1 MNEIEKWIEN
11 SRKSGKS
18 WEALQYAGKGSEHG
32 LMAFL
37 NFAFEDMFWPKL
49 TAEEWYQI
57 VDKQRAEEERLEK
70 LIDAKGATVIHGN
83 NENNL
88 ITVPTD
94 EDSVWQCYRRLLLR
108 DKGFS
113 SDMVNVMEDANIKI
127 LRQLSRDT
135 QESGAIKGLV
145 IGNVQSGKTANMA
158 ALMAM
163 AADAG
168 WNMFVVLSGMMENL
182 RIQTL
187 GRLVQDLNS
196 TNSAISWEAIDNP
209 LPVEEFGRRLADK
222 NFREGSNIRYLAVCL
237 KNATRLKNL
246 IGWLNSDN
254 NNRKNIRMLI
264 IDDEADQ
271 ASINT
276 AKKDRT
282 KINKLIL
289 NLVNNRDARGRRAVS
304 SFQAVNYIGYTA
316 TPYANVLNEAP
327 GTESLYPAN
336 FIATL
341 SVSDEYFGPQQI
353 FGYESDDEEST
364 SYPGLNI
371 VRLIQNDDIGIV
383 KDIQDGNEITIPGS
397 LANAIYWFICG
408 VAYMRFIH
416 YRKPVS
422 MLVHTSRLTNAHIR
436 MGDAIR
442 RFFNLKSEENII
454 AECERI
460 WKYETKAFSRTDFIN
475 QYPTYSNLLGINDY
489 PDFNELIPY
498 IKELVSV
505 GLTQLEINSDN
516 NQRIYTAGIHLCIDN
531 SDNHVDHSRLMY
543 PESREMPCDAPAFL
557 VIGGNTLSRGLTL
570 EGLVSTYFL
579 RPARCADTL
588 MQMGRWFGYRKGY
601 ELIPRIWL
609 SLQVKDQFR
618 FMAEMDQKLRNEIKF
633 MEEIG
638 QNPSECGPKI
648 MTSPSTKFLEIVSK
662 GKMQNA
668 VGATYDFAGHT
679 METGVFTNDTRI
691 LNNNLS
697 SLSKF
702 IESLGTPAND
712 VDYNPY
718 AENNKVWKN
727 IPIEKIKGFLNDYRY
742 SERLRGFNDL
752 RVLIEWL
759 DKVTDKGLL
768 ENWNVIL
775 AGKQH
780 DNNTDERN
788 VTESISVNKINRTRR
803 YEDRG
808 DGIINIGVL
817 RSFKDFLS
825 DISIH
830 KDDTA
835 TLSAMRGIK
844 SNMADLNILREK
856 LNLSKIPQI
865 VIYIIDKNSKPDRP
879 TRYPLNANEDIVGF
893 TINIPGIRNGN
904 STIQSLTI
912 RIRHKFVD
920 AVD

>member
-1 MNEIEKWIEN
+1 MNEIKKWIDN
-11 SRKSGKS
+11 SRNAGKS
-18 WEALQYAGKGSEHG
+18 WEALRYAGKESEQE
-32 LMAFL
+32 LMVFL
-37 NFAFEDMFWPKL
+37 KFAFEDMYWPKL
-49 TAEEWYQI
+49 TAKEWYQI
-57 VDKQRAEEERLEK
+57 VDKQRAEEERLER
-70 LIDAKGATVIHGN
+70 LIDAKGATVIHGS

-88 ITVPTD
+88 IKVPTD
-94 EDSVWQCYRRLLLR
+94 ENSVWQCYRKLLLK

-113 SDMVNVMEDANIKI
+113 RDMVNVMEDANIKI

-182 RIQTL
+182 RVQTL

-196 TNSAISWEAIDNP
+196 RNSNISWEAIDNP
-209 LPVEEFGRRLADK
+209 LPIDQHGRRLVDK

-237 KNATRLKNL
+237 KNTIRLKNL
-246 IGWLNSDN
+246 IGWLNSDK
-254 NNRKNIRMLI
+254 NNRENIRMLI

-276 AKKDRT
+276 NKEVRT
-282 KINKLIL
+282 KINELIL
-289 NLVNNRDARGRRAVS
+289 NLVNNRDAKGKSAVS
-304 SFQAVNYIGYTA
+304 SFQSVNYIGYTA
-316 TPYANVLNEAP
+316 TPYANVLNEVP
-327 GTESLYPAN
+327 GKESLYPAN

-353 FGYESDDEEST
+353 FGYESADEDST
-364 SYPGLNI
+364 SYPGLNM
-371 VRLIQNDDIGIV
+371 VRLIQNDEIEIV
-383 KDIQDGNEITIPGS
+383 KDIQKGNEIKIPDS
-397 LANAIYWFICG
+397 LINAIYWFICG

-422 MLVHTSRLTNAHIR
+422 MLVHTSRLTNAHIQ

-442 RFFNLKSEENII
+442 RFFNSLGEENII
-454 AECERI
+454 AECKRI
-460 WKYETKAFSRTDFIN
+460 WEYETKAFSKMDFMN
-475 QYPTYSNLLGINDY
+475 QYPTYSNMSGINDY
-489 PDFNELIPY
+489 PDFKELLPY
-498 IKELVSV
+498 IKELVV
-505 GLTQLEINSDN
+505 AGLTQLEINSDN
-516 NQRIYTAGIHLCIDN
+516 NQRIYKTGIHLCIDN
-531 SDNHVDHSRLMY
+531 SDNNVDHSRLMY
-543 PESREMPCDAPAFL
+543 PESWEMPCDAPAFL

-579 RPARCADTL
+579 RPAHCADTL

-609 SLQVKDQFR
+609 SLQVRDQFR
-618 FMAEMDQKLRNEIKF
+618 FMAEMDQKLRDEIKF
-633 MEEIG
+633 MGEIG

-648 MTSPSTKFLEIVSK
+648 MASPSTKFLEIVSK

-679 METGVFTNDTRI
+679 METGVFTNNTRM

-697 SLSKF
+697 LLSKF

-712 VDYNPY
+712 VDDNPY
-718 AENNKVWKN
+718 VENNKVWKN
-727 IPIEKIKGFLNDYRY
+727 IPIDKIKGFLNDYNY
-742 SERLRGFNDL
+742 SERLKGFNDL
-752 RVLIEWL
+752 KVLIEWL

-780 DNNTDERN
+780 DNIIDERN

-830 KDDTA
+830 KDDSM
-835 TLSAMRGIK
+835 TLSAMRCIK

-856 LNLSKIPQI
+856 LNLSKTPQI
-865 VIYIIDKNSKPDRP
+865 VIYIIDKNSTPDRP

-893 TINIPGIRNGN
+893 TINIPGIKRGN

-912 RIRHKFVD
+912 NIKPKLVD